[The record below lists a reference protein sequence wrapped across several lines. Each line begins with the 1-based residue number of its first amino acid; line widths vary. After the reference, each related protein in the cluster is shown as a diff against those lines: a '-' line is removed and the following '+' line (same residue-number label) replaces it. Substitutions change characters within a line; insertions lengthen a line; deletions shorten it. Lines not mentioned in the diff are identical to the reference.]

1 VNELYQV
8 FLARDDYSRRNTMT
22 GNHRTQI
29 NHGWEDLSTADQIR
43 TRLGYKTTWP
53 GSTREHSFLNLKAAI
68 DIACKDALS
77 PNCLRTLEQVEGGA
91 FPGTWL
97 NLHSRKQAED
107 FLIEYDVARASPIS
121 CSKMKVQVRAL
132 IESLRLLSP
141 TAFDALVRQIAR
153 THNYTHLLD
162 NDTPTSSR
170 SSSVA
175 APEVTDAAQNRV
187 EALKVAATSPP
198 LHPRTTATEP
208 ATPVHSVAPTP
219 VLPTLPLG
227 AELDDDTQEC
237 CRKYHRDQEAFE
249 KELRDAPVSPEKK
262 KGYDSLFDWK
272 PYTDSKGRSKITPI
286 TCDNY
291 PRVFAILD
299 CNHGWVM
306 GEVMAEKLRGAI
318 FNREKAQEWYQRL
331 AATDPRRGED
341 GGHRNFIKVLKEGEA
356 ILRKKSA

>member
-1 VNELYQV
+1 
-8 FLARDDYSRRNTMT
+8 MT
-22 GNHRTQI
+22 GSNRTRI
-29 NHGWEDLSTADQIR
+29 NHDWDDLSTAEQVWAALEYEEPDLYGR
-43 TRLGYKTTWP
+43 KER
-53 GSTREHSFLNLKAAI
+53 SFANLKAAI

-77 PNCLRTLEQVEGGA
+77 LNWLRTLEQVEGGA
-91 FPGTWL
+91 FPGPWL
-97 NLHSRKQAED
+97 KLHSRKQAED
-107 FLIEYDVARASPIS
+107 FLIEYDAARASPIS
-121 CSKMKVQVRAL
+121 CNKMKVQVRAL

-141 TAFDALVRQIAR
+141 TAFDALLGQIAR

-162 NDTPTSSR
+162 NDVPTSSH

-175 APEVTDAAQNRV
+175 A
-187 EALKVAATSPP
+187 
-198 LHPRTTATEP
+198 TEP
-208 ATPVHSVAPTP
+208 ATSVRSVAPTP
-219 VLPTLPLG
+219 TVPTLPLG

-262 KGYDSLFDWK
+262 KEHDSLFDWK

-291 PRVFAILD
+291 PRIFAILD
-299 CNHGWVM
+299 RNPGWVM
-306 GEVMAEKLRGAI
+306 GEVMAKKLRGAI

-331 AATDPRRGED
+331 PVTDPRRGED
-341 GGHRNFIKVLKEGEA
+341 GGHRKFIKVLKEGEA